1 MSSKTKDSRAF
12 LGNNNNHMATKPDEE
27 VISEDEVYCGIGG
40 CRPTALQC
48 CATMGVFSA
57 MYSLSGLLTST
68 VSIYINSQ
76 ITTLEKQFG
85 FSSSVSG
92 FLLSCNDIGYLL
104 TTLAMSYI
112 ARRTHIPR
120 VLGLSTILF
129 GVSGLICS
137 IPYFATK
144 NDLHPWVNSTGM
156 NTSRL
161 LGGRFCTIGQS
172 HSISNFSDG
181 DTCLDR
187 LDSASIANIP
197 ESTRSFA
204 IALIAIGM
212 ILQGFGK
219 SPRYPFIATYVDDNV
234 EKTKT
239 TLYLGIITGL
249 SIFGP
254 AIAFTLGG
262 VFSKIPVTLEATTL
276 TPRDPRWI
284 GAWWLGFL
292 VFGIGGVLASI
303 PLFFFPRRIKP
314 RDRTVA
320 QIEERRRISFKR
332 DVTELL
338 KAVIRLLTNPIYMCM
353 VFGACLNLFAISG
366 MLSFLPK
373 YIEVQFQIPAWKANI
388 ILGALNLIAAAG
400 GSMLGGIITSKLKMR
415 PITCIIFLTVINSVS
430 VLLSSS
436 GFFLGCSQPD
446 IVGHH
451 TTQLISN
458 TTTPPLTCTS
468 SCGCDVND
476 FFPVC
481 GEDGMSY
488 QSPCH
493 AGCPSSDTE
502 YYTGCACI
510 SGNSTA
516 VPGLCES
523 GCSNLYPYIAVM
535 FFGAFT
541 ATLGMMPGFIVTI
554 RSVTEADK
562 PLAIGLSAFLNTLL
576 GWFPGPV
583 FFGKIIDTT
592 CRTWATS
599 CSGSGACLLYSL
611 LDLKLKYHAGF
622 CVTRGSS
629 VLLYF
634 VALFVAKKKKRP
646 FYLETP
652 KSDSAEKEKFIV
664 KNGVNGE
671 LRHSKV

>member
-12 LGNNNNHMATKPDEE
+12 LGNNNYDMAKKPDKE
-27 VISEDEVYCGIGG
+27 VKSEDEVYCGIGG
-40 CRPTALQC
+40 CRPNALKC
-48 CATMGVFSA
+48 CATMSVFSA

-92 FLLSCNDIGYLL
+92 FLLSCNDIGYLM
-104 TTLAMSYI
+104 TTIAMSYI

-144 NDLHPWVNSTGM
+144 NDLHPFVNSTGV
-156 NTSRL
+156 NNSQV
-161 LGGRFCTIGQS
+161 LGGRLCSIGQGQGHGNNS
-172 HSISNFSDG
+172 VGYGCEERTVSGNN
-181 DTCLDR
+181 
-187 LDSASIANIP
+187 ANTP
-197 ESTRSFA
+197 ESIRSMA

-234 EKTKT
+234 DKTKT

-262 VFSKIPVTLEATTL
+262 VFSKMPVTLEATTL

-292 VFGIGGVLASI
+292 VFGIGGILASI

-314 RDRTVA
+314 RDQTISRV
-320 QIEERRRISFKR
+320 EKKRRVSLKN
-332 DVTELL
+332 DMKELM

-353 VFGACLNLFAISG
+353 VLATCFTLFAISG

-388 ILGALNLIAAAG
+388 ILGALNVVAAAG
-400 GSMLGGIITSKLKMR
+400 GSMLGGIITSKLKLR
-415 PITCIIFLTVINSVS
+415 PITCIIFITGIASVS
-430 VLLSSS
+430 VILSAS
-436 GFFLGCSQPD
+436 GFFLGCPQPH

-451 TTQLISN
+451 TTQMASN
-458 TTTPPLTCTS
+458 TTALPWTCTS
-468 SCGCDVND
+468 GCGCDVND

-481 GEDGMSY
+481 GEDGISY

-493 AGCPSSDTE
+493 AGCPSMDAE
-502 YYTGCACI
+502 YYTGCTCI

-523 GCSNLYPYIAVM
+523 SCSNLYPYVAIM
-535 FFGAFT
+535 FFSAFT

-554 RSVTEADK
+554 RSVSEADK

-583 FFGKIIDTT
+583 LFGKLIDTT

-599 CSGSGACLLYSL
+599 CSGSGACLLY
-611 LDLKLKYHAGF
+611 DLRGFNLKYHTVF
-622 CVTRGSS
+622 VVTRGSS
-629 VLLYF
+629 VLLYI
-634 VALFVAKKKKRP
+634 VALVIAKKKTRP
-646 FYLETP
+646 FFLETP
-652 KSDSAEKEKFIV
+652 KVDSPEKEKFIV
-664 KNGVNGE
+664 KNGVNGD